1 MENLS
6 DRRAPRRLPSARL
19 GRRRAALPLL
29 LVGAAIS
36 ALALHGCQDKQPTS
50 ALDPSGI
57 APHLATAPVATV
69 APPIVNGPGNWA
81 APFAW
86 GGTNPGVGIHLHV
99 LPNGKVLTFGHSGT
113 PAVWDPATG
122 TFTSVP
128 SPSLVFC
135 SGHAWLPDGRL
146 LIMGGHDDALGD
158 EYGQRT
164 SNIFDYATQTWQP
177 QAPMAYGRWYPTST
191 TLPNGDILTTGG
203 TDSVRGQM
211 PYPEIRS
218 GSTTRI
224 LTGAKYDFGQAD
236 MAYYPRMFVAPNGKV
251 FYAGEEQQSRWLDV
265 SGNGSWTNG
274 PRSNFGRRDY
284 GSAVEFA
291 PGKILIMGGGY
302 TPTATAETIDLN
314 AASPTWTYT
323 GSMASA
329 RRQLNATVLADGT
342 VMVNGG
348 TSITGFTEEA
358 GAVFAAERWN
368 PTTGTWSTMASQQVI
383 RVYHSTAVLLPDGRV
398 LSAGSG
404 EGSNAT
410 AQLTAEIFSPPYL
423 FDATGALAQRPQISS
438 IPSSAR
444 YGQSFTV
451 GYNKGAN
458 VGRVTLVRLSS
469 VTHAFNESQLFLTL
483 PFTVASKGNK
493 ITVTA
498 PANGQLAPP
507 GPYMLFLFG
516 ANGAPS
522 VAKILRIG

>member
-50 ALDPSGI
+50 ALDASGI
-57 APHLATAPVATV
+57 APHLATAPVA
-69 APPIVNGPGNWA
+69 PPIVNGPGKWA

-99 LPNGKVLTFGHSGT
+99 LPNGKVLTFGHSGI

-122 TFTSVP
+122 AFTSVP
-128 SPSLVFC
+128 SPNLVFC

-164 SNIFDYATQTWQP
+164 SNIFDYATQTWIP
-177 QAPMAYGRWYPTST
+177 QAPMAYGRWYPSST

-224 LTGAKYDFGQAD
+224 LTGAKYDFSQANG
-236 MAYYPRMFVAPNGKV
+236 AYYPRMFVAPNGKV
-251 FYAGEEQQSRWLDV
+251 FYAGEEQQTRWLDV

-274 PRSNFGRRDY
+274 PLSNFGLRDY
-284 GSAVEFA
+284 GSAVEYA
-291 PGKILIMGGGY
+291 PGKIMIIGGGY

-323 GSMASA
+323 GSMASP
-329 RRQLNATVLADGT
+329 RRQLNATLLADGT

-358 GAVFAAERWN
+358 GAVFAAERWD
-368 PTTGTWSTMASQQVI
+368 PATGIWSTMSSQQVI

-423 FDATGALAQRPQISS
+423 FDSTGKLAPRPQITS
-438 IPSSAR
+438 IPSSVG
-444 YGQSFTV
+444 YGQSFSV
-451 GYNKGAN
+451 GFNK
-458 VGRVTLVRLSS
+458 VTKFGRISLVRLSS
-469 VTHAFNESQLFLTL
+469 VTHAFNESQLFLTV
-483 PFTVASKGNK
+483 PFTVASKGSK
-493 ITVTA
+493 LTVTA
-498 PANGQLAPP
+498 PANGRLAPP
-507 GPYMLFLFG
+507 GPYMLFLFD
-516 ANGAPS
+516 ANGVPS

>member
-1 MENLS
+1 MKNLS
-6 DRRAPRRLPSARL
+6 NRRAPRRLPSMRRG
-19 GRRRAALPLL
+19 GRRVALPLL
-29 LVGAAIS
+29 LVGAAIG
-36 ALALHGCQDKQPTS
+36 ALTLHGCQDKNPT
-50 ALDPSGI
+50 AAIDAGDLAPS
-57 APHLATAPVATV
+57 LARTPA
-69 APPIVNGPGNWA
+69 APPIVNGTGKWA

-302 TPTATAETIDLN
+302 TPTATAETIDLT

>member
-1 MENLS
+1 MKHLS
-6 DRRAPRRLPSARL
+6 HRRPARRLLSIRPGWRRA
-19 GRRRAALPLL
+19 GFPLL
-29 LVGAAIS
+29 LAGAVGA
-36 ALALHGCQDKQPTS
+36 LTLYGCQDSRPT
-50 ALDPSGI
+50 AAVDVSGI
-57 APHLATAPVATV
+57 APTPAPARAVLAAS
-69 APPIVNGPGNWA
+69 PIVNGAGKWA

-86 GGTNPGVGIHLHV
+86 GGTNAGVGIHLHV

-122 TFTSVP
+122 AFTSVP

-135 SGHAWLPDGRL
+135 SGHAWLADGRL
-146 LIMGGHDDALGD
+146 LIMGGHDDTLGD

-164 SNIFDYATQTWQP
+164 SNIFDYNTQTWIPQP
-177 QAPMAYGRWYPTST
+177 PMAYGRWYPSST

-211 PYPEIRS
+211 PYPEVRS

-224 LTGAKYDFGQAD
+224 LTGAKYDFSEAT
-236 MAYYPRMFVAPNGKV
+236 ASYYPRMFVAPNGKV

-265 SGNGSWTNG
+265 SGSGSWTTG
-274 PRSNFGRRDY
+274 PLSNFGRRDY
-284 GSAVEFA
+284 GSAVEYE

-302 TPTATAETIDLN
+302 TPTATAETIDLTV
-314 AASPTWTYT
+314 ASPAWTYT
-323 GSMASA
+323 GAMANP
-329 RRQLNATVLADGT
+329 RRQLNATLLADGT

-358 GAVFAAERWN
+358 GSVFAAERWN
-368 PTTGTWSTMASQQVI
+368 PATGTWSTMASQQVI
-383 RVYHSTAVLLPDGRV
+383 RVYHSAAVLLSDGRV

-423 FDATGALAQRPQISS
+423 FDATGKLAPRPQITS
-438 IPSSAR
+438 IPSSIG
-444 YGQSFTV
+444 YGQSFSV
-451 GYNKGAN
+451 GFNKTPN
-458 VGRVTLVRLSS
+458 IGRVNLVRLSS

-483 PFTVASKGNK
+483 PFTVAKGNK
-493 ITVTA
+493 LTVTA

-507 GPYMLFLFG
+507 GPYMLFLFD
-516 ANGAPS
+516 ANGVPS

>member
-1 MENLS
+1 MKHLS
-6 DRRAPRRLPSARL
+6 HRRPARRLLSIRPGWRRA
-19 GRRRAALPLL
+19 GFPLL
-29 LVGAAIS
+29 LAGAVGA
-36 ALALHGCQDKQPTS
+36 LTLYGCQDSRPT
-50 ALDPSGI
+50 AAVDVSGI
-57 APHLATAPVATV
+57 APTPAPARAVLAAS
-69 APPIVNGPGNWA
+69 PIVNGAGKWA

-86 GGTNPGVGIHLHV
+86 GGTNAGVGIHLHV

-122 TFTSVP
+122 AFTSVP

-135 SGHAWLPDGRL
+135 SGHAWLADGRL
-146 LIMGGHDDALGD
+146 LIMGGHDDTLGD

-164 SNIFDYATQTWQP
+164 SNIFDYNTQTWIPQP
-177 QAPMAYGRWYPTST
+177 PMAYGRWYPSST

-211 PYPEIRS
+211 PYPEVRS

-224 LTGAKYDFGQAD
+224 LTGAKYDFSEAT
-236 MAYYPRMFVAPNGKV
+236 ASYYPRMFVAPNGKV

-265 SGNGSWTNG
+265 SGSGSWTTG
-274 PRSNFGRRDY
+274 PLSNFGRRDY
-284 GSAVEFA
+284 GSAVEYE

-302 TPTATAETIDLN
+302 TPTATAETIDLTV
-314 AASPTWTYT
+314 ASPAWTYT
-323 GSMASA
+323 GAMANP
-329 RRQLNATVLADGT
+329 RRQLNATLLADGT

-358 GAVFAAERWN
+358 GSVFAAERWN
-368 PTTGTWSTMASQQVI
+368 PATGTWSTMASQQVI
-383 RVYHSTAVLLPDGRV
+383 RVYHSAAVLLSDGRV

-423 FDATGALAQRPQISS
+423 FDATGKLAPRPQITS
-438 IPSSAR
+438 IPSSIG
-444 YGQSFTV
+444 YGQSFSV
-451 GYNKGAN
+451 GFNKTPN
-458 VGRVTLVRLSS
+458 IGRVNLVRLSS

-483 PFTVASKGNK
+483 PFTVASKGSK
-493 ITVTA
+493 LTVTA
-498 PANGQLAPP
+498 PANGRLAPP
-507 GPYMLFLFG
+507 GPYMLFLLDAKG
-516 ANGAPS
+516 VPS

>member
-1 MENLS
+1 
-6 DRRAPRRLPSARL
+6 
-19 GRRRAALPLL
+19 
-29 LVGAAIS
+29 
-36 ALALHGCQDKQPTS
+36 
-50 ALDPSGI
+50 
-57 APHLATAPVATV
+57 
-69 APPIVNGPGNWA
+69 
-81 APFAW
+81 
-86 GGTNPGVGIHLHV
+86 
-99 LPNGKVLTFGHSGT
+99 
-113 PAVWDPATG
+113 
-122 TFTSVP
+122 
-128 SPSLVFC
+128 
-135 SGHAWLPDGRL
+135 
-146 LIMGGHDDALGD
+146 
-158 EYGQRT
+158 
-164 SNIFDYATQTWQP
+164 
-177 QAPMAYGRWYPTST
+177 
-191 TLPNGDILTTGG
+191 
-203 TDSVRGQM
+203 
-211 PYPEIRS
+211 
-218 GSTTRI
+218 
-224 LTGAKYDFGQAD
+224 
-236 MAYYPRMFVAPNGKV
+236 
-251 FYAGEEQQSRWLDV
+251 
-265 SGNGSWTNG
+265 
-274 PRSNFGRRDY
+274 
-284 GSAVEFA
+284 
-291 PGKILIMGGGY
+291 
-302 TPTATAETIDLN
+302 
-314 AASPTWTYT
+314 
-323 GSMASA
+323 MASA

>member
-1 MENLS
+1 MKNLS
-6 DRRAPRRLPSARL
+6 DRRALRRLLPSVRL
-19 GRRRAALPLL
+19 GRKRAGLPLL
-29 LVGAAIS
+29 LVGAAIG
-36 ALALHGCQDKQPTS
+36 ALTLHGCQDKNPTAAIDAS
-50 ALDPSGI
+50 DLAPS
-57 APHLATAPVATV
+57 LARTPA
-69 APPIVNGPGNWA
+69 APPIVNGTGKWA

-274 PRSNFGRRDY
+274 PLSNFGRRDY
-284 GSAVEFA
+284 GSAVEYA
-291 PGKILIMGGGY
+291 PGKILIIGGGY
-302 TPTATAETIDLN
+302 TPTATTETIDLN
-314 AASPTWTYT
+314 AALPTWTYT

-368 PTTGTWSTMASQQVI
+368 PATGIWSTMASQQVI

-423 FDATGALAQRPQISS
+423 FDATGALAQRPQIAS
-438 IPSSAR
+438 IPSSVR

-458 VGRVTLVRLSS
+458 VGRATLVRLSS
-469 VTHAFNESQLFLTL
+469 VTHAFNESQLFLNL
-483 PFTVASKGNK
+483 AFTVAAKGNK

-498 PANGQLAPP
+498 PANGNLAPP

-522 VAKILRIG
+522 VAKILRIGP

>member
-1 MENLS
+1 MKSSSN
-6 DRRAPRRLPSARL
+6 RRAPRRLPSTRL
-19 GRRRAALPLL
+19 GRRRAGIPLL
-29 LVGAAIS
+29 LVGAAVG
-36 ALALHGCQDKQPTS
+36 ALTLHGCQDKVPT
-50 ALDPSGI
+50 AAVDASGI
-57 APHLATAPVATV
+57 APNLATAPA
-69 APPIVNGPGNWA
+69 APPIVNGTGKWA

-86 GGTNPGVGIHLHV
+86 GGTNAGVGIHLHV

-113 PAVWDPATG
+113 PAVWDPVTG
-122 TFTSVP
+122 AFTSVP
-128 SPSLVFC
+128 APSLVFC

-164 SNIFDYATQTWQP
+164 SNIFDYATQTWIPQP
-177 QAPMAYGRWYPTST
+177 PMAYGRWYPTST

-211 PYPEIRS
+211 PYPEVRS

-224 LTGAKYDFGQAD
+224 LTGARYDFAEPTRS
-236 MAYYPRMFVAPNGKV
+236 YYPRMFVAPNGKV

-274 PRSNFGRRDY
+274 PLSNFGPRDY
-284 GSAVEFA
+284 GSAVEYE
-291 PGKILIMGGGY
+291 PGKILIMGGSY

-314 AASPTWTYT
+314 VASPTWTYT
-323 GSMASA
+323 GSMASP
-329 RRQLNATVLADGT
+329 RRQLNATLLADGT

-368 PTTGTWSTMASQQVI
+368 PATGTWSTMASQQVI
-383 RVYHSTAVLLPDGRV
+383 RVYHSTAALLPDGRV

-423 FDATGALAQRPQISS
+423 FDATGKLAPRLQITSM
-438 IPSSAR
+438 PSS
-444 YGQSFTV
+444 V
-451 GYNKGAN
+451 GYGKAFAVGFNTKTASI
-458 VGRVTLVRLSS
+458 GRVNLVRLSS

-493 ITVTA
+493 VTVTA
-498 PANGQLAPP
+498 PANGRLAPP
-507 GPYMLFLFG
+507 GPYMLFLFD
-516 ANGAPS
+516 ANGVPS